1 MSKILFKTFADLKQH
16 VGTAQP
22 MAVATF
28 QSSALQAAERFII
41 PAIGRELYDWIAEAY
56 HGTDPLTESQ
66 AGLLP
71 RIQRPLAYYT
81 LLEASPTL
89 TLQIG
94 DAGIMEAD
102 AEHVVPVRQ
111 WVLKEAQESWL
122 NTGDLHTDLLLEF
135 LEKRKADFP
144 VWAESDSFTESRE
157 LTIPS
162 TTAFDNLVRIN
173 RSRRT
178 YLALRPFIARAEEF
192 QLQELMGIGFYT
204 EFKAAL
210 LMDPMPEA
218 LIELLKRVRAF
229 VAYTALLE
237 AIPELN
243 IQISGSGFKV
253 LSTSDGIAQKMLATD
268 TSIAYLQSKYQKMS
282 DFYRQTLFAFLEF
295 NQASYPTYVSP
306 TTTGSKGPTDLP
318 DNSDTS
324 AKSFLF

>member
-1 MSKILFKTFADLKQH
+1 MSKILFKTFADLKEH

-22 MAVATF
+22 LATSTF
-28 QSSALQAAERFII
+28 QGSALQAAERFII

-56 HGTDPLTESQ
+56 HGTEPLTPEQ
-66 AGLLP
+66 ENLLP
-71 RIQRPLAYYT
+71 RIQRPLSFYT

-111 WVLKEAQESWL
+111 WVLKDAQESWL
-122 NTGDLHTDLLLEF
+122 SAGDLHTDILLEW
-135 LEKRKADFP
+135 LEENKADFP
-144 VWAESDSFTESRE
+144 IWAGSDSFSESKE

-162 TTAFDNLVRIN
+162 TLAFDKLIRIN

-192 QLQELMGIGFYT
+192 QLQEILGSEFYT
-204 EFKAAL
+204 DFKAAI
-210 LMDPMPEA
+210 LMDPVSEP
-218 LIELLKRVRAF
+218 IKELLKRVVAF

-243 IQISGSGFKV
+243 IQISGSGFRV
-253 LSTSDGIAQKMLATD
+253 LSTTDGIAQKMLANENA
-268 TSIAYLQSKYQKMS
+268 IQNLQAKYQRTS
-282 DFYRQTLFAFLEF
+282 DFYRQALFSYLER
-295 NQASYPTYVSP
+295 NQESFPSYVSP
-306 TTTGSKGPTDLP
+306 STSGTKAPTDLP
-318 DNSDTS
+318 DNSDPS